1 MGKAGAKAPAF
12 YYAAVFAYCA
22 NMGLKVGFKRK
33 APHQK
38 YDSDAVLLVEAR
50 GIEPLSESRFTETSP
65 SSVYLLKIP
74 PAVRR

>member
-33 APHQK
+33 NRIRNLILMRCFWWRRGELNPCPKADSQK
-38 YDSDAVLLVEAR
+38 LLRAQF
-50 GIEPLSESRFTETSP
+50 I
-65 SSVYLLKIP
+65 Y
-74 PAVRR
+74 